1 MYLPLEVAIRGLAS
15 SESALIA
22 TAFLKLFM
30 ALPPTLA
37 ALAALAVKLG
47 LAWLEDT
54 GKKNRRRES
63 SPIPGNCA
71 ASPLPQKLLR
81 KPKKHQLGTARFAAA
96 AATATSTSTSATAA
110 AATFAADVYRQ
121 NNDFKYCA
129 RLLRINEKLLLAF
142 ETVTACYVSRLTTK
156 RQKLLFLFFLAVQK

>member
-1 MYLPLEVAIRGLAS
+1 LAS

-54 GKKNRRRES
+54 EKKYGGVDFRE
-63 SPIPGNCA
+63 
-71 ASPLPQKLLR
+71 R
-81 KPKKHQLGTARFAAA
+81 E
-96 AATATSTSTSATAA
+96 TSLE
-110 AATFAADVYRQ
+110 YH
-121 NNDFKYCA
+121 YLELMC
-129 RLLRINEKLLLAF
+129 
-142 ETVTACYVSRLTTK
+142 
-156 RQKLLFLFFLAVQK
+156 

>member
-54 GKKNRRRES
+54 GKKITGVSHLRFRETARRHRYLKNFCGNQKTPTRNGSFCGSSGDGDVDVDIGDGSSSDICRRRLS
-63 SPIPGNCA
+63 TK
-71 ASPLPQKLLR
+71 Q
-81 KPKKHQLGTARFAAA
+81 RFQVLC
-96 AATATSTSTSATAA
+96 ST
-110 AATFAADVYRQ
+110 
-121 NNDFKYCA
+121 FK
-129 RLLRINEKLLLAF
+129 N
-142 ETVTACYVSRLTTK
+142 
-156 RQKLLFLFFLAVQK
+156 

>member
-81 KPKKHQLGTARFAAA
+81 KPKNTNSERLVLRQQRRRRRRRRHRRRQQQRHLPP
-96 AATATSTSTSATAA
+96 
-110 AATFAADVYRQ
+110 TFID
-121 NNDFKYCA
+121 K
-129 RLLRINEKLLLAF
+129 
-142 ETVTACYVSRLTTK
+142 TTISSIV
-156 RQKLLFLFFLAVQK
+156 LVF